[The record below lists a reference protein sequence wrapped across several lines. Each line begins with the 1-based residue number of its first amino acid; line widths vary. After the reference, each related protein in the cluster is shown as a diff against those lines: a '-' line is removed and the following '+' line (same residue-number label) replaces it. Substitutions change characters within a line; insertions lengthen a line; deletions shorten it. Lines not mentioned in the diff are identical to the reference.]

1 MPSPSPSISTA
12 AVLDHQV
19 PTVPPRQRPTPGA
32 VRPTATDPAVVKRAV
47 KAAALGNAMEWF
59 DFGVYS
65 YIAVTLGKV
74 FFPSGNPTAQLLS
87 TFGAFAAAFL
97 VRPIG
102 GMVFGPLG
110 DRVGRQKILALTMI
124 MMAAGT
130 FAIGLIPSY
139 AAIGVG
145 APLLLLAARLVQGF
159 STGGEYAGASTF
171 IAEYAPDKRRGFL
184 GSWLEFGT
192 LAGYIGGAGLVTLMT
207 ALLSDDAMLSWG
219 WRVPFLIAGPMGIIG
234 LYLRMR
240 LEETPAFAAEAAKAE
255 ASAAERRAK
264 VPLREMIVGQWKA
277 LLLCVALVLVFN
289 VTDYML
295 LSYMPSYLT
304 SELKYDETHGLLV
317 VLGVMAL
324 MMIVQ
329 PFAGALTDRVGR
341 RPVIAAGCAGFLLL
355 SVPALLLI
363 RDGSLVAVALGM
375 GGAGAAAGV
384 LHRGHAGRAAGAVPD
399 AGAVRVAVDRVQRV
413 RVPVRRDDA
422 AGGDGADRGDGE
434 HDDARVLHDG
444 RGRGRRGRRVVHDG
458 VGGAATA
465 GVCAG
470 GVTRPHAQF
479 PAPLFTGVPVTPFA
493 RRSPRPL
500 WHRGAGDAP
509 CAQFPAPLCLCLG
522 HPFHLRAGGRR
533 SRSSPRPL
541 MWRGHRFHLRAGGGH
556 SRSSPRPCGH
566 LRAGGGSRAVPRA
579 PVVTCGPVGGL
590 SRSSPR
596 P

>member
-1 MPSPSPSISTA
+1 MATATAVTPSVPVPGPRKA
-12 AVLDHQV
+12 APA
-19 PTVPPRQRPTPGA
+19 PTV
-32 VRPTATDPAVVKRAV
+32 TDPALVRRAV

-110 DRVGRQKILALTMI
+110 DRVGRQKVLAVTMI

-139 AAIGVG
+139 ATIGVG
-145 APLLLLAARLVQGF
+145 APVLLLAARLVQGF

-171 IAEYAPDKRRGFL
+171 IAEYAPDKKRGFF

-207 ALLSDDAMLSWG
+207 ALLSDNDLTSWG
-219 WRVPFLIAGPMGIIG
+219 WRIPFLIAGPMGIIG

-240 LEETPAFAAEAAKAE
+240 LEETPAFAAEVEKAE
-255 ASAAERRAK
+255 SSRPK
-264 VPLREMIVGQWKA
+264 VPLREMITGQWRS
-277 LLLCVALVLVFN
+277 LFLCVALVLVFN

-317 VLGVMAL
+317 VLAVMTL

-363 RDGSLVAVALGM
+363 RQGSLVAVGLGMAALGLLLVCFTAAM
-375 GGAGAAAGV
+375 PAALPALFPTRVRYGSLSVGFNVSVSLFGGTTPLVVTALIGATGDMMMPAYYMMAAAVIGGFAAW
-384 LHRGHAGRAAGAVPD
+384 RMKETAGRPLPGSP
-399 AGAVRVAVDRVQRV
+399 
-413 RVPVRRDDA
+413 PSL
-422 AGGDGADRGDGE
+422 E
-434 HDDARVLHDG
+434 
-444 RGRGRRGRRVVHDG
+444 
-458 VGGAATA
+458 
-465 GVCAG
+465 
-470 GVTRPHAQF
+470 
-479 PAPLFTGVPVTPFA
+479 AP
-493 RRSPRPL
+493 R
-500 WHRGAGDAP
+500 
-509 CAQFPAPLCLCLG
+509 
-522 HPFHLRAGGRR
+522 
-533 SRSSPRPL
+533 
-541 MWRGHRFHLRAGGGH
+541 
-556 SRSSPRPCGH
+556 
-566 LRAGGGSRAVPRA
+566 
-579 PVVTCGPVGGL
+579 
-590 SRSSPR
+590 
-596 P
+596 

>member
-1 MPSPSPSISTA
+1 MSAAPVAAHPSRTSPASPPRA
-12 AVLDHQV
+12 AA
-19 PTVPPRQRPTPGA
+19 PTV
-32 VRPTATDPAVVKRAV
+32 TDPALVRRAV

-139 AAIGVG
+139 ATIGVW
-145 APLLLLAARLVQGF
+145 APALLLVARLVQGF

-207 ALLSDDAMLSWG
+207 ALLSDGDMTSWG
-219 WRVPFLIAGPMGIIG
+219 WRIPFLIAGPMGIIG

-240 LEETPAFAAEAAKAE
+240 LEETPAFAAEVEKAE
-255 ASAAERRAK
+255 ATRPK
-264 VPLREMIVGQWKA
+264 VPLRQMVTGQWRA
-277 LLLCVALVLVFN
+277 LLLCVGLVLVFN

-317 VLGVMAL
+317 VLAVMAL
-324 MMIVQ
+324 MMVVQ
-329 PFAGALTDRVGR
+329 PFAGALTDRIGR

-363 RDGSLVAVALGM
+363 REGSLLAVGLGMAALGLLLVCFTASMPSALPALFPTRVRYGSLSIGFNVSVSLFGGTTPLVVTALIGATGDMMMPAYYMMAAAVVGGVAVWFM
-375 GGAGAAAGV
+375 SES
-384 LHRGHAGRAAGAVPD
+384 AGRPLPGSAPAVE
-399 AGAVRVAVDRVQRV
+399 AVEER
-413 RVPVRRDDA
+413 
-422 AGGDGADRGDGE
+422 
-434 HDDARVLHDG
+434 
-444 RGRGRRGRRVVHDG
+444 
-458 VGGAATA
+458 ATTA
-465 GVCAG
+465 
-470 GVTRPHAQF
+470 
-479 PAPLFTGVPVTPFA
+479 
-493 RRSPRPL
+493 
-500 WHRGAGDAP
+500 
-509 CAQFPAPLCLCLG
+509 
-522 HPFHLRAGGRR
+522 
-533 SRSSPRPL
+533 
-541 MWRGHRFHLRAGGGH
+541 
-556 SRSSPRPCGH
+556 
-566 LRAGGGSRAVPRA
+566 
-579 PVVTCGPVGGL
+579 
-590 SRSSPR
+590 
-596 P
+596 

>member
-1 MPSPSPSISTA
+1 MATA
-12 AVLDHQV
+12 TAVT
-19 PTVPPRQRPTPGA
+19 PRPTTRRA
-32 VRPTATDPAVVKRAV
+32 AKARNVTVTDPALVRRAV

-97 VRPIG
+97 VRPLG

-110 DRVGRQKILALTMI
+110 DRIGRQKVLALTMI

-139 AAIGVG
+139 SVIGVG

-171 IAEYAPDKRRGFL
+171 IAEYAPDKKRGFF

-207 ALLSDDAMLSWG
+207 ALLSSEDLLSWG
-219 WRVPFLIAGPMGIIG
+219 WRIPFLIAGPMGIIG

-240 LEETPAFAAEAAKAE
+240 LEETPAFAAQLEKAE
-255 ASAAERRAK
+255 ARPK
-264 VPLREMIVGQWKA
+264 VPLRDMVAGQWKA
-277 LLLCVALVLVFN
+277 LLICMGLVLVFN

-363 RDGSLVAVALGM
+363 RQGSLLAVGLGMAALGLLLVCFTAAM
-375 GGAGAAAGV
+375 PAALPALFPTRVRYGSLSIGFNVSVSLFGGTTPLVVTALIGATGNMMMPAYYMMAAAVVGGFAV
-384 LHRGHAGRAAGAVPD
+384 WRMSESAGRPLPGS
-399 AGAVRVAVDRVQRV
+399 
-413 RVPVRRDDA
+413 
-422 AGGDGADRGDGE
+422 
-434 HDDARVLHDG
+434 
-444 RGRGRRGRRVVHDG
+444 
-458 VGGAATA
+458 
-465 GVCAG
+465 
-470 GVTRPHAQF
+470 
-479 PAPLFTGVPVTPFA
+479 APSIEST
-493 RRSPRPL
+493 
-500 WHRGAGDAP
+500 
-509 CAQFPAPLCLCLG
+509 
-522 HPFHLRAGGRR
+522 
-533 SRSSPRPL
+533 
-541 MWRGHRFHLRAGGGH
+541 
-556 SRSSPRPCGH
+556 
-566 LRAGGGSRAVPRA
+566 
-579 PVVTCGPVGGL
+579 
-590 SRSSPR
+590 
-596 P
+596 

>member
-1 MPSPSPSISTA
+1 M
-12 AVLDHQV
+12 
-19 PTVPPRQRPTPGA
+19 R
-32 VRPTATDPAVVKRAV
+32 RAV

-97 VRPIG
+97 VRPLG

-110 DRVGRQKILALTMI
+110 DRVGRQKVLAVTMI

-139 AAIGVG
+139 ATIGVW
-145 APLLLLAARLVQGF
+145 APVLLLAARLVQGF

-207 ALLSDDAMLSWG
+207 ALLSDGDLMSWG
-219 WRVPFLIAGPMGIIG
+219 WRIPFLIAGPMGIVG

-240 LEETPAFAAEAAKAE
+240 LEETPAFAAEVAKAE
-255 ASAAERRAK
+255 TARPK
-264 VPLREMIVGQWKA
+264 VPLREMVTGQWRA
-277 LLLCVALVLVFN
+277 LLLCVGLVLVFN

-304 SELKYDETHGLLV
+304 SELEYDETHGLLV

-324 MMIVQ
+324 MMVVQ

-363 RDGSLVAVALGM
+363 REGSLLAVALGM
-375 GGAGAAAGV
+375 GALGMLLVCFTASMPSALPALFPTRVRYGSLSIGFNVSVSLFGGTTPLVVTALIGATGDMMMPAYYMMAAAVVGGV
-384 LHRGHAGRAAGAVPD
+384 AVWFMTESAGRPLPGSAPAV
-399 AGAVRVAVDRVQRV
+399 
-413 RVPVRRDDA
+413 
-422 AGGDGADRGDGE
+422 E
-434 HDDARVLHDG
+434 G
-444 RGRGRRGRRVVHDG
+444 R
-458 VGGAATA
+458 
-465 GVCAG
+465 
-470 GVTRPHAQF
+470 
-479 PAPLFTGVPVTPFA
+479 
-493 RRSPRPL
+493 
-500 WHRGAGDAP
+500 
-509 CAQFPAPLCLCLG
+509 
-522 HPFHLRAGGRR
+522 
-533 SRSSPRPL
+533 
-541 MWRGHRFHLRAGGGH
+541 
-556 SRSSPRPCGH
+556 
-566 LRAGGGSRAVPRA
+566 
-579 PVVTCGPVGGL
+579 
-590 SRSSPR
+590 
-596 P
+596 

>member
-1 MPSPSPSISTA
+1 MPSVTPVAPVA
-12 AVLDHQV
+12 
-19 PTVPPRQRPTPGA
+19 PVPPVRLRPPA
-32 VRPTATDPAVVKRAV
+32 PTEVTVTDPALVKRAV

-97 VRPIG
+97 VRPLG

-110 DRVGRQKILALTMI
+110 DRIGRQKVLALTMI

-139 AAIGVG
+139 ATIGVG

-171 IAEYAPDKRRGFL
+171 IAEYAPDKKRGFF

-207 ALLSDDAMLSWG
+207 AFLSTEDLLAWG
-219 WRVPFLIAGPMGIIG
+219 WRVPFLIAGPMGVIG

-240 LEETPAFAAEAAKAE
+240 LEETPAFAAELEKASKKE
-255 ASAAERRAK
+255 KDRPK
-264 VPLREMIVGQWKA
+264 VPLRVMLAGQWRA
-277 LLLCVALVLVFN
+277 LLLCVGLVLVFN

-329 PFAGALTDRVGR
+329 PFAGALTDRIGR
-341 RPVIAAGCAGFLLL
+341 RPVIAAGCAGFLAL
-355 SVPALLLI
+355 SVPAILLI
-363 RDGSLVAVALGM
+363 RQGSLLAVALGM
-375 GGAGAAAGV
+375 GALGLLLVCFTSAMPAALPALFPTKVRYGSLSIGFNVSFSLFGGTTPLVVTALIGATGNMMMPAYYMMAAAVIGGV
-384 LHRGHAGRAAGAVPD
+384 AVWFMSESAGRPLPGSAPAVEPGTRPD
-399 AGAVRVAVDRVQRV
+399 AGPGAPRAT
-413 RVPVRRDDA
+413 
-422 AGGDGADRGDGE
+422 GAD
-434 HDDARVLHDG
+434 A
-444 RGRGRRGRRVVHDG
+444 
-458 VGGAATA
+458 
-465 GVCAG
+465 
-470 GVTRPHAQF
+470 
-479 PAPLFTGVPVTPFA
+479 
-493 RRSPRPL
+493 
-500 WHRGAGDAP
+500 
-509 CAQFPAPLCLCLG
+509 
-522 HPFHLRAGGRR
+522 
-533 SRSSPRPL
+533 
-541 MWRGHRFHLRAGGGH
+541 
-556 SRSSPRPCGH
+556 
-566 LRAGGGSRAVPRA
+566 
-579 PVVTCGPVGGL
+579 
-590 SRSSPR
+590 
-596 P
+596 

>member
-1 MPSPSPSISTA
+1 MSE
-12 AVLDHQV
+12 VLASATV
-19 PTVPPRQRPTPGA
+19 TVPP
-32 VRPTATDPAVVKRAV
+32 VRIAPDATTTDSALVRRAV

-97 VRPIG
+97 VRPLG

-110 DRVGRQKILALTMI
+110 DRIGRQKVLAVTMI

-139 AAIGVG
+139 GTIGVG
-145 APLLLLAARLVQGF
+145 APLLLLLARLVQGF

-207 ALLSDDAMLSWG
+207 ALLSSDDLVSWG
-219 WRVPFLIAGPMGIIG
+219 WRIPFLIAGPMGIIG

-240 LEETPAFAAEAAKAE
+240 LEETPAFAAELEKAE
-255 ASAAERRAK
+255 TARPK
-264 VPLREMIVGQWKA
+264 VPLREMITGQWKA
-277 LLLCVALVLVFN
+277 LLLCVGLVLVFN

-304 SELKYDETHGLLV
+304 SELHYDETHGLLV

-355 SVPALLLI
+355 SVPAILLI
-363 RDGSLVAVALGM
+363 RQGSLAAVALGM
-375 GGAGAAAGV
+375 AALGLLLVCFTAAMPSALPALFPTRVRYGSLSIGFNVSVSLFGGTTPLVVTALIGATGTMMMPAYYMMAAAVIGGIAV
-384 LHRGHAGRAAGAVPD
+384 WYMKESAGRPLPGS
-399 AGAVRVAVDRVQRV
+399 
-413 RVPVRRDDA
+413 
-422 AGGDGADRGDGE
+422 
-434 HDDARVLHDG
+434 
-444 RGRGRRGRRVVHDG
+444 
-458 VGGAATA
+458 
-465 GVCAG
+465 
-470 GVTRPHAQF
+470 
-479 PAPLFTGVPVTPFA
+479 APSVEA
-493 RRSPRPL
+493 
-500 WHRGAGDAP
+500 
-509 CAQFPAPLCLCLG
+509 
-522 HPFHLRAGGRR
+522 
-533 SRSSPRPL
+533 
-541 MWRGHRFHLRAGGGH
+541 
-556 SRSSPRPCGH
+556 
-566 LRAGGGSRAVPRA
+566 
-579 PVVTCGPVGGL
+579 
-590 SRSSPR
+590 
-596 P
+596 

>member
-1 MPSPSPSISTA
+1 MSAAHVAAASSPSVSSSASASPSSSGA
-12 AVLDHQV
+12 E
-19 PTVPPRQRPTPGA
+19 PTV
-32 VRPTATDPAVVKRAV
+32 TDPALVRRAV

-97 VRPIG
+97 VRPLG

-110 DRVGRQKILALTMI
+110 DRVGRQKVLALTMI
-124 MMAAGT
+124 LMAAGT

-139 AAIGVG
+139 ATIGVW
-145 APLLLLAARLVQGF
+145 APVLLLAARLVQGF

-207 ALLSDDAMLSWG
+207 ALLSDGDLTSWG
-219 WRVPFLIAGPMGIIG
+219 WRIPFLIAGPMGIVG

-240 LEETPAFAAEAAKAE
+240 LEETPAFAAEVAKAE
-255 ASAAERRAK
+255 KQRPK
-264 VPLREMIVGQWKA
+264 VPLREMVTGQWRA
-277 LLLCVALVLVFN
+277 LLLCVGLVLVFN

-317 VLGVMAL
+317 VLAVMAL
-324 MMIVQ
+324 MMVVQ

-363 RDGSLVAVALGM
+363 REGSLVAVGLGMAALGLLLVCFTASM
-375 GGAGAAAGV
+375 PSALPALFPTRVRYGSLSIGFNISVSLFGGTTPLVVTALIGATGDMMMPAYYMMAAAVVGGV
-384 LHRGHAGRAAGAVPD
+384 AVWFMTESAGRPLPGSAPAVAP
-399 AGAVRVAVDRVQRV
+399 
-413 RVPVRRDDA
+413 
-422 AGGDGADRGDGE
+422 GAD
-434 HDDARVLHDG
+434 
-444 RGRGRRGRRVVHDG
+444 
-458 VGGAATA
+458 GG
-465 GVCAG
+465 
-470 GVTRPHAQF
+470 
-479 PAPLFTGVPVTPFA
+479 
-493 RRSPRPL
+493 
-500 WHRGAGDAP
+500 
-509 CAQFPAPLCLCLG
+509 
-522 HPFHLRAGGRR
+522 
-533 SRSSPRPL
+533 
-541 MWRGHRFHLRAGGGH
+541 
-556 SRSSPRPCGH
+556 
-566 LRAGGGSRAVPRA
+566 
-579 PVVTCGPVGGL
+579 
-590 SRSSPR
+590 
-596 P
+596 

>member
-1 MPSPSPSISTA
+1 MPSVTPVAPVA
-12 AVLDHQV
+12 PVRLR
-19 PTVPPRQRPTPGA
+19 PP
-32 VRPTATDPAVVKRAV
+32 VRPEVTVTDPALVKRAV

-97 VRPIG
+97 VRPLG

-110 DRVGRQKILALTMI
+110 DRIGRQKVLALTMI

-139 AAIGVG
+139 ATIGVG

-171 IAEYAPDKRRGFL
+171 IAEYAPDKKRGFF

-207 ALLSDDAMLSWG
+207 AFLSTEDLLAWG
-219 WRVPFLIAGPMGIIG
+219 WRVPFLIAGPMGVIG

-240 LEETPAFAAEAAKAE
+240 LEETPAFAAELEKASKKE
-255 ASAAERRAK
+255 KDRPK
-264 VPLREMIVGQWKA
+264 VPLRAMLAGQWRA
-277 LLLCVALVLVFN
+277 LLLCVGLVLVFN

-329 PFAGALTDRVGR
+329 PFAGALTDRIGR
-341 RPVIAAGCAGFLLL
+341 RPVIAAGCAGFLAL
-355 SVPALLLI
+355 SVPAILLI
-363 RDGSLVAVALGM
+363 RQGSLLAVALGM
-375 GGAGAAAGV
+375 GALGLLLVCFTSAMPAALPALFPTKVRYGSLSIGFNVSVSLFGGTTPLVVTALIGATGNMMMPAYYMMAAAVIGGV
-384 LHRGHAGRAAGAVPD
+384 AVWFMSESAGLPLPGSAPAVEPGTVPDAVPD
-399 AGAVRVAVDRVQRV
+399 AESGTTRAN
-413 RVPVRRDDA
+413 
-422 AGGDGADRGDGE
+422 GAD
-434 HDDARVLHDG
+434 A
-444 RGRGRRGRRVVHDG
+444 
-458 VGGAATA
+458 
-465 GVCAG
+465 
-470 GVTRPHAQF
+470 
-479 PAPLFTGVPVTPFA
+479 
-493 RRSPRPL
+493 
-500 WHRGAGDAP
+500 
-509 CAQFPAPLCLCLG
+509 
-522 HPFHLRAGGRR
+522 
-533 SRSSPRPL
+533 
-541 MWRGHRFHLRAGGGH
+541 
-556 SRSSPRPCGH
+556 
-566 LRAGGGSRAVPRA
+566 
-579 PVVTCGPVGGL
+579 
-590 SRSSPR
+590 
-596 P
+596 

>member
-1 MPSPSPSISTA
+1 MSAAPVAAHPSRTSPASPPRA
-12 AVLDHQV
+12 AA
-19 PTVPPRQRPTPGA
+19 PTV
-32 VRPTATDPAVVKRAV
+32 TDPALVRRAV

-139 AAIGVG
+139 ATIGVW
-145 APLLLLAARLVQGF
+145 APVLLLVARLVQGF

-207 ALLSDDAMLSWG
+207 ALLSDGDMTSWG
-219 WRVPFLIAGPMGIIG
+219 WRIPFLIAGPMGIIG

-240 LEETPAFAAEAAKAE
+240 LEETPAFAAEVEKAE
-255 ASAAERRAK
+255 ATRPK
-264 VPLREMIVGQWKA
+264 VPLRQMVTGQWRA
-277 LLLCVALVLVFN
+277 LLLCVGLVLVFN

-317 VLGVMAL
+317 VLAVMAL
-324 MMIVQ
+324 MMVVQ
-329 PFAGALTDRVGR
+329 PFAGALTDRIGR

-363 RDGSLVAVALGM
+363 REGSLLAVGLGMAALGLLLVCFTASMPSALPALFPTRVRYGSLSIGFNVSVSLFGGTTPLVVTALIGATGDMMMPAYYMMAAAVVGGVAVWFM
-375 GGAGAAAGV
+375 SES
-384 LHRGHAGRAAGAVPD
+384 AGRPLPGSAPAVE
-399 AGAVRVAVDRVQRV
+399 AVEER
-413 RVPVRRDDA
+413 
-422 AGGDGADRGDGE
+422 
-434 HDDARVLHDG
+434 
-444 RGRGRRGRRVVHDG
+444 
-458 VGGAATA
+458 ATTA
-465 GVCAG
+465 
-470 GVTRPHAQF
+470 
-479 PAPLFTGVPVTPFA
+479 
-493 RRSPRPL
+493 
-500 WHRGAGDAP
+500 
-509 CAQFPAPLCLCLG
+509 
-522 HPFHLRAGGRR
+522 
-533 SRSSPRPL
+533 
-541 MWRGHRFHLRAGGGH
+541 
-556 SRSSPRPCGH
+556 
-566 LRAGGGSRAVPRA
+566 
-579 PVVTCGPVGGL
+579 
-590 SRSSPR
+590 
-596 P
+596 